1 VGEGTDTRETEGFRG
16 PGPTG
21 AALCFAT
28 MWLEALGYLASI
40 LVAVSLMMTS
50 ILRLRIVNL
59 VGSACFTLYGAL
71 IGAWPV
77 AAVNFAITLINV
89 WHLLQIARA
98 QEYFHLLE
106 VQPSSEYLAEF
117 LRFHR
122 ADIER
127 FLPGFDPRPAEGQ
140 TAFFVLRDM
149 VPAGLLL
156 AEPRG
161 ADGLMVRADFVIPGY
176 RDFKIGD
183 FIFRRNAEAFTKRGV
198 RTVWSLPGSRAHETY
213 LRRLGFRR
221 ESAAS
226 GEPLYRREIG

>member
-1 VGEGTDTRETEGFRG
+1 
-16 PGPTG
+16 
-21 AALCFAT
+21 

-40 LVAVSLMMTS
+40 LVAVSLTMTS

-59 VGSACFTLYGAL
+59 VGSTCFTVYGAL

-77 AAVNFAITLINV
+77 AGVNFAITLINL
-89 WHLLQIARA
+89 WHLSQMTRSK
-98 QEYFHLLE
+98 EFFHLLE

-122 ADIER
+122 RDIER
-127 FLPGFDPRPAEGQ
+127 FLPGFEPTPAPGQ

-149 VPAGLLL
+149 VPAGLFL

-161 ADGLMVRADFVIPGY
+161 ADGLLVRADFVIPGY

-183 FIFRRNAEAFTKRGV
+183 FVFHRNADVFAKRGV
-198 RTVWSLPGSRAHETY
+198 RTVWSLPGNREHESY
-213 LRRLGFRR
+213 LRRLGFRA
-221 ESAAS
+221 ESVPS
-226 GEPLYRREIG
+226 GETLYCREVG